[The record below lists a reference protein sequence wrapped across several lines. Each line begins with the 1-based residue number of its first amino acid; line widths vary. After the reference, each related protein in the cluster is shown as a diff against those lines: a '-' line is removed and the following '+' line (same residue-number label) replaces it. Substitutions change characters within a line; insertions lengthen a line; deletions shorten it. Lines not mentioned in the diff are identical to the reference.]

1 MSMPCLGGIVGL
13 NLGFFTCLM
22 LIWSSPRRRAL
33 EELDV
38 VVTTTCL
45 SGGVG
50 LACGILLERFEDL
63 HP

>member
-1 MSMPCLGGIVGL
+1 
-13 NLGFFTCLM
+13 M

-50 LACGILLERFEDL
+50 LACGFLVERFEGL